1 MKNTLHRTNAR
12 WLWLLA
18 LSAVLVLGAC
28 SVARLAYN
36 NAPTVLNYFLDD
48 YFDLT
53 NEQETW
59 LTPRWKKLVE
69 WHREN
74 ELPIYKKLLLQSKE
88 KIDKQVVAADINA
101 LYLEGRATAA
111 RCTEFFLPD
120 VVAFVAQLTPAQI
133 NYLERKFAKDDAKLA
148 KEIARPLDKRK
159 KDRITRYLDRFEDQ
173 FGRLSTEQTAKIT
186 QVISGL
192 APYDELRLEDRQRV
206 QTSTL
211 KMLRE
216 NAQKPQVVMDSIRSM
231 VVNVETNRSPAY
243 QAVVVDQAWQVAE
256 LTAWLI
262 NNASPKQ
269 KAKLVAQLDGYVA
282 DITGLLKP

>member
-1 MKNTLHRTNAR
+1 MKKTLHRTKSLG
-12 WLWLLA
+12 LWFFA
-18 LSAVLVLGAC
+18 LVTMLTLGAC

-48 YFDLT
+48 YFDLSS
-53 NEQETW
+53 EQETW
-59 LTPRWKKLVE
+59 LNPRWKKLVE

-74 ELPIYKKLLLQSKE
+74 ELPVYKKLLQQSRE
-88 KIDKQVVAADINA
+88 KVAAEITGKDINT

-111 RCTEFFLPD
+111 RTTEFFLND

-133 NYLERKFAKDDAKLA
+133 KYLEAKFTKDNDKLS
-148 KEIARPLDKRK
+148 KEIARPLEKRK
-159 KDRITRYLDRFEDQ
+159 KDRLTRYLDRFDDQ
-173 FGRLSTEQTAKIT
+173 FGRLSAEQIAKIT

-192 APYDELRLEDRQRV
+192 TPYDELRLEDRKRV

-211 KMLRE
+211 KMLR
-216 NAQKPQVVMDSIRSM
+216 NHAQEPQAVMDTIRSM
-231 VVNVETNRSPAY
+231 VINVETNRSPAY

-256 LTAWLI
+256 LTAWLV
-262 NNASPKQ
+262 NSATPKQ
-269 KAKLVAQLDGYVA
+269 KAKVMAQLDSYAA

>member
-1 MKNTLHRTNAR
+1 MKNTLHRAKPL
-12 WLWLLA
+12 WLWFFA
-18 LSAVLVLGAC
+18 VSAVMALGAC

-53 NEQETW
+53 SEQETW

-74 ELPIYKKLLLQSKE
+74 ELPIYKKLLIQSKE
-88 KIDKQVVAADINA
+88 KVEKQITGADINA

-111 RCTEFFLPD
+111 RTTEFFLPD
-120 VVAFVAQLTPAQI
+120 VVAFIAQLTPAQV

-159 KDRITRYLDRFEDQ
+159 KDRLTRYIERFEDQ
-173 FGRLSTEQTAKIT
+173 FGRLSTEQIAKIT

-192 APYDELRLEDRQRV
+192 APYDELRLEDRRRV
-206 QTSTL
+206 QTDTL
-211 KMLRE
+211 KLLRE
-216 NAQKPQVVMDSIRSM
+216 NAQKPQVVADAIRSK
-231 VVNVETNRSPAY
+231 VVNIETNRSPAY

-262 NNASPKQ
+262 NSASPKQ
-269 KAKLVAQLDGYVA
+269 KARLVSQIDGYVA
-282 DITGLLKP
+282 DVSGLLKP

>member
-1 MKNTLHRTNAR
+1 MKNTLHRAKPLG
-12 WLWLLA
+12 LWFFALA
-18 LSAVLVLGAC
+18 TVLTLGAC

-53 NEQETW
+53 SEQETW

-74 ELPIYKKLLLQSKE
+74 ELPIYKKLLLQSRE
-88 KIDKQVVAADINA
+88 KVATEVSGKDINA

-111 RCTEFFLPD
+111 RTTEFFLPD
-120 VVAFVAQLTPAQI
+120 VAAFVAQLTPAQI
-133 NYLERKFAKDDAKLA
+133 KYLERKFTKDNAKLA

-159 KDRITRYLDRFEDQ
+159 KERVTRYLDRFDGE
-173 FGRLSTEQTAKIT
+173 FGKLNPAQITKIT

-192 APYDELRLEDRQRV
+192 APYDELRLEDRKRV
-206 QTSTL
+206 QADAL
-211 KMLRE
+211 KMLRDH
-216 NAQKPQVVMDSIRSM
+216 AQEPQIVMDSVRSM
-231 VVNVETNRSPAY
+231 VINVETNRSPAY

-262 NNASPKQ
+262 NNATPKQ
-269 KAKLVAQLDGYVA
+269 KAKLVSQLDGYVA
-282 DITGLLKP
+282 DVAGLLKP